1 MRRGRGYDETAL
13 TEVYTSDKAWARF
26 VLRQLQRHVDNLS
39 AIRYLGFVAI
49 CSSTGSATPPA
60 ARARAEY
67 RSRPAG
73 DVSDDASAPK
83 TAWLAPCLFPP
94 GIASVVLAELGS
106 RRRRCSLSAAGG
118 PSGC

>member
-1 MRRGRGYDETAL
+1 MEPPPTPTNLNPNHRLTKPRYGASAALSSAPRRRQSPS
-13 TEVYTSDKAWARF
+13 VYW
-26 VLRQLQRHVDNLS
+26 
-39 AIRYLGFVAI
+39 
-49 CSSTGSATPPA
+49 
-60 ARARAEY
+60 
-67 RSRPAG
+67 PAG
-73 DVSDDASAPK
+73 DVSDDASAPE